1 MEQLLH
7 IPAPPSSRRHRRFRS
22 LAAMA
27 LSLLA
32 TAAMATGSGQVD
44 ISATVSPNPVVV
56 GLSAKFSVAI
66 TARPPSTATPT
77 GTVDIENGADTICTI
92 TLPANSCTGKVT
104 DAGSQN
110 LTIIYNGDNN
120 YGIFGITKTISVVPQ
135 TRTALNTTPNPSNAG
150 QTVNLIATALG
161 GTNPSGTMTFKDGS
175 NNLCANLAMNNGGAT
190 CTTNSL
196 AAGSHSLTAVYSGD
210 GNNSGSTSAVVT
222 QTVQGSVLNLN
233 QFGLTGTWYNSATTG
248 QGFLFSFYPDLNGP
262 GTAFLA
268 GGWFT
273 YDVAPAGAADKQR
286 WYTFSGNAPAGAA
299 AAQVT
304 IYAATGGNFNAAP
317 KVSAVEVGQGMLQF
331 ADCGSSTFSYTF
343 SDGSG
348 RAGSIALSRLTSN
361 VTCGTSGANGTAPGV
376 YQLSGAWYDPNTSGQ
391 GLLFDVNSAENYLA
405 AAWYTFTP
413 GGSSVGGGASQ
424 RWYTLRAPFSP
435 GSKIITNIG
444 IYTSTGGV
452 FDNPTKP
459 TQSQVGTA
467 TLTFQNCGSATLA
480 FTFTGGSSAGTSGSI
495 NLQRAGAAPA
505 GCNL

>member
-1 MEQLLH
+1 MEQLVR
-7 IPAPPSSRRHRRFRS
+7 IPAPPSSRRPRGFRS

-32 TAAMATGSGQVD
+32 IEAMATGSGQVD
-44 ISATVSPNPVVV
+44 ITASVSPNPVVV
-56 GLSAKFSVAI
+56 GVPAKFSVAI

-104 DAGSQN
+104 GTGSQN
-110 LTIIYNGDNN
+110 LTVIYNGDNN

-135 TRTALNTTPNPSNAG
+135 TTTALNATPNPSTVG
-150 QTVNLIATALG
+150 QMVTLTATALG
-161 GTNPSGTMTFKDGS
+161 GTNPSGTMTFRDGS
-175 NNLCANLAMNNGGAT
+175 SSLCANLAMNNSRAT

-210 GNNSGSTSAVVT
+210 NNNGGSTSAVVT

-248 QGFLFSFYPDLNGP
+248 QGFLLSFYPDLVGP
-262 GTAFLA
+262 GTGFLA

-273 YDVAPAGAADKQR
+273 YDVAPAGGADKQR
-286 WYTFSGNAPAGAA
+286 WYTFSGNAPSGAA
-299 AAQVT
+299 SAQVT

-317 KVSAVEVGQGMLQF
+317 KVPAVEVGQGMLQF
-331 ADCGSSTFSYTF
+331 ADCGSGTFSYTF

-348 RAGSIALSRLTSN
+348 RTGSIALSRLTSN

-376 YQLSGAWYDPNTSGQ
+376 FQLSGAWYDPNTSGQ
-391 GLLFDVNSAENYLA
+391 GLLFDVNSVGELPRRGLVYIYPGRLVDRRRCEPALVHA
-405 AAWYTFTP
+405 A
-413 GGSSVGGGASQ
+413 G
-424 RWYTLRAPFSP
+424 PFSA
-435 GSKIITNIG
+435 GSKVITNIG
-444 IYTSTGGV
+444 VYTSTGGV

-459 TQSQVGTA
+459 AQSQVGTA
-467 TLTFQNCGSATLA
+467 TLTFQNCVSATLA
-480 FTFTGGSSAGTSGSI
+480 FTFTAGSSAGTSGSI
-495 NLQRAGAAPA
+495 NLQRVGAAPA

>member
-1 MEQLLH
+1 MKPPVR
-7 IPAPPSSRRHRRFRS
+7 IPSPPSSRHLGHLRS
-22 LAAMA
+22 LAAIA
-27 LSLLA
+27 LSLMA
-32 TAAMATGSGQVD
+32 VEAMATGDGQVD
-44 ISATVSPNPVVV
+44 ITASVSPNPVVV
-56 GLSAKFSVAI
+56 GVPAKFSVAI

-92 TLPANSCTGKVT
+92 KLPANSCMGKVT
-104 DAGSQN
+104 GTGSQS
-110 LTIIYNGDNN
+110 LTVIYNGDNN

-135 TRTALNTTPNPSNAG
+135 TRTALNTTPNPSNVG

-175 NNLCANLAMNNGGAT
+175 NSLCANLAMNNGGAT

-248 QGFLFSFYPDLNGP
+248 QGFLLSFYPDLVGP
-262 GTAFLA
+262 GTGFLA

-273 YDVAPAGAADKQR
+273 YDVAPAGGADRQR

-299 AAQVT
+299 SAQVT

-317 KVSAVEVGQGMLQF
+317 KVPAVEVGQGMLQF
-331 ADCGSSTFSYTF
+331 ADCGSGTFSYTF

-348 RAGSIALSRLTSN
+348 RTGSIPLSRLTAN

-376 YQLSGAWYDPNTSGQ
+376 FQLSGAWYDPNTSGQ
-391 GLLFDVNSAENYLA
+391 GLLFDVNSSGNYLA

-424 RWYTLRAPFSP
+424 RWYTLQGPLTA
-435 GSKIITNIG
+435 GSKVITNIG
-444 IYTSTGGV
+444 VYTSTGGV

-459 TQSQVGTA
+459 AQSQVGTA
-467 TLTFQNCGSATLA
+467 TLTFQNCGTATLA
-480 FTFTGGSSAGTSGSI
+480 FAFTAGSSAGTSGSI
-495 NLQRAGAAPA
+495 NLQRVGAAPA